1 VIEQALYSVETN
13 LVFDK
18 KEAKVEHVPE
28 AVLAAFQIPVPLHVK
43 CIEKHNLF
51 SRIYVCQ
58 SEIGEV
64 VFRSTSASEKKLLE
78 KQCEVFSSLSKG
90 VVLNPL
96 KNSNGTFV
104 TINCELAW
112 TAYPY
117 VDGNLYGGE
126 PDEALN
132 AFEHCLQVAYQLK
145 STGEHLSGREANIF
159 PQVSLDPVSW
169 GNALNHLM
177 HDLAKPLLEALG
189 EDLHEFLVS
198 QEEKLVR
205 LIQDLYSR
213 QLSPTSLVHYDLQHA
228 NIVMSKPKPTV
239 IDLEDVYFAPFEVAL
254 CHCAFKLARHVV
266 FVDAVHK
273 PWVISKLVPA
283 MTAKLM
289 PVGIRSNAELFEYS
303 AIRTLNDIAYIFH
316 LYNDK
321 GKDFVLYDLR
331 KKVLNLLEAA
341 DLTGCHDR
349 VGLG

>member
-1 VIEQALYSVETN
+1 MIEQALYSVETN

-18 KEAKVEHVPE
+18 KETQVERVPE
-28 AVLAAFQIPVPLHVK
+28 AVLAAFQIPVPLNVK

-51 SRIYVCQ
+51 SKIYVCQ
-58 SEIGEV
+58 SEIGGV
-64 VFRSTSASEKKLLE
+64 VIRSTSASEESLLE

-96 KNSNGTFV
+96 KNSDGTFV
-104 TINCELAW
+104 TVNCGLAW

-145 STGEHLSGREANIF
+145 SIGELLSDCKANIF
-159 PQVSLDPVSW
+159 PQVSLDPASW
-169 GNALNHLM
+169 ENALNLLM
-177 HDLAKPLLEALG
+177 HELPKPLLEALG
-189 EDLHEFLVS
+189 EDLHEFLVG
-198 QEEKLVR
+198 QEEKLAL

-213 QLSPTSLVHYDLQHA
+213 QLSPASLVHYDLQHA
-228 NIVMSKPKPTV
+228 NIVMSEPKPTI
-239 IDLEDVYFAPFEVAL
+239 IDLEDVYFAPIEVAL

-266 FVDAVHK
+266 YVDTALK

-283 MTAKLM
+283 MTAKLT
-289 PVGIRSNAELFEYS
+289 PVGIRSNVELFEYS

-341 DLTGCHDR
+341 ELTGCHDR